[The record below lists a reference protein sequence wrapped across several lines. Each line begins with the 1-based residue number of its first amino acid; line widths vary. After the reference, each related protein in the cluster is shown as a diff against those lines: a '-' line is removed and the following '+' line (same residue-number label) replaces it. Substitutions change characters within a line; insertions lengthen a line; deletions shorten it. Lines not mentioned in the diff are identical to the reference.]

1 MRPCRRTREERM
13 ESWAKLVPEL
23 VVADLEASLRFWRD
37 LIGFSVAY
45 DRPEA
50 GFAYLDLDGAQVML
64 EQRGAAER
72 QWETGPLETPLGRGV
87 NFQIEVPTLQPIL
100 DRLAGASW
108 PLFME
113 PEEAWY
119 RAGEVEVGQRQ
130 FLVMDPDGYL
140 LRLAEDIGERPTR

>member
-1 MRPCRRTREERM
+1 M

-23 VVADLEASLRFWRD
+23 VVADLEASLRLWRD

-64 EQRGAAER
+64 EQRSTAED
-72 QWETGPLETPLGRGV
+72 QWVTGPLEAPLGRGI
-87 NFQIEVPTLQPIL
+87 NFQIEVRALQPIL
-100 DRLAGASW
+100 DRLAGAGW

-113 PEEAWY
+113 PE
-119 RAGEVEVGQRQ
+119 
-130 FLVMDPDGYL
+130 
-140 LRLAEDIGERPTR
+140 